1 MARPA
6 GQLERHRRPV
16 ERPSRP
22 IPRIAAVDPD
32 RWQLEE
38 SRSVKS
44 VWVWRAFLLLSLV
57 AAGIV
62 IIFATNGKTSY
73 AIAWG
78 VIAAGWFAISM
89 WLWSQHHKL
98 DQ

>member
-1 MARPA
+1 MP
-6 GQLERHRRPV
+6 Q
-16 ERPSRP
+16 
-22 IPRIAAVDPD
+22 D
-32 RWQLEE
+32 RWEVGD

-57 AAGIV
+57 ALGIV
-62 IIFATNGKTSY
+62 ILFATNGKTGL

-89 WLWSQHHKL
+89 FLWKKHSEL
-98 DQ
+98 ED

>member
-1 MARPA
+1 M
-6 GQLERHRRPV
+6 
-16 ERPSRP
+16 S
-22 IPRIAAVDPD
+22 PD

-38 SRSVKS
+38 SRQVRS
-44 VWVWRAFLLLSLV
+44 VWVWRAFFLLSLV
-57 AAGIV
+57 ALGIV

-89 WLWSQHHKL
+89 WLWNQHNKL
-98 DQ
+98 SD